1 MEVGN
6 TRTKREKRK
15 IEGESG
21 ERKPGASR
29 RVEGIGFF
37 ARADCGCCEVGPMI
51 FVSEESALKAFEKI
65 GLRNGGTIVDDAGE
79 VHEGIDTFYGFWRS
93 ETSHRTRDDEPDRRA
108 GSVLKT
114 ACRQRCL

>member
-21 ERKPGASR
+21 ERD
-29 RVEGIGFF
+29 RVSKRKGGIEFF

-65 GLRNGGTIVDDAGE
+65 GLRNGGIIVDDAGE
-79 VHEGIDTFYGFWRS
+79 THEGIDTFYGFWR
-93 ETSHRTRDDEPDRRA
+93 
-108 GSVLKT
+108 
-114 ACRQRCL
+114 